1 MVFFNL
7 SAQEL
12 SPILFIYDGSGSMW
26 GALDGQTKKE
36 IAADVLSTTIGQ
48 LADEQ
53 QIGLIAYGHRTKG
66 DCDDIEYLVDLNN
79 QSKELVTQSVKKI
92 NPTGKTPLARSLRLA
107 IDDLAKNNIQAT
119 IILITDGIESCDGD
133 LCRTVQEAKSNG
145 ISFKLHIVGFGLKEG
160 EDKALRCAAEAGDG
174 LFFDAQGTQEL
185 SDVLGEATSKT
196 IDDPVENVYIYTYKN
211 NEPIDA
217 TVQPVGDKSLD
228 AARTYGDTAKIY
240 LPPGNYTLAI
250 TPLENTDLKSTTIT
264 VDVAEDTTIYR
275 EISFDAGNIFLTTT
289 NNGEPHDVLVHIKD
303 PITDKT
309 IAQTRTYGNRKEV
322 VVPPGEYNVQFSS
335 IKLSGTQK
343 ISGYKKV
350 NVEPSGDIEAAH
362 DFKSGI
368 AKIGVQS
375 ASNVLIDAT
384 VFIIDKSTGKQATG
398 SRTYTSDKT
407 NPRTFLLTPAIYEVR
422 VSGVNSSKEYKD
434 KKTTFDMEIKAGQEF
449 FKMITF

>member
-1 MVFFNL
+1 MKRVTLLLAMCCMVFFNL

-275 EISFDAGNIFLTTT
+275 EISFDAGNIF
-289 NNGEPHDVLVHIKD
+289 
-303 PITDKT
+303 
-309 IAQTRTYGNRKEV
+309 
-322 VVPPGEYNVQFSS
+322 
-335 IKLSGTQK
+335 
-343 ISGYKKV
+343 
-350 NVEPSGDIEAAH
+350 
-362 DFKSGI
+362 
-368 AKIGVQS
+368 
-375 ASNVLIDAT
+375 
-384 VFIIDKSTGKQATG
+384 
-398 SRTYTSDKT
+398 
-407 NPRTFLLTPAIYEVR
+407 
-422 VSGVNSSKEYKD
+422 
-434 KKTTFDMEIKAGQEF
+434 
-449 FKMITF
+449 